1 VLTPIVEFEN
11 SSGAGAAFAFAA
23 ADAAADAAAVNFVA
37 AAVPPCARL
46 RHVRNGPRE
55 PADHG
60 RGGPPI

>member
-1 VLTPIVEFEN
+1 VLIPIVEFEN
-11 SSGAGAAFAFAA
+11 SSGAGAASAFAA
-23 ADAAADAAAVNFVA
+23 ADADAAAVNFVA
-37 AAVPPCARL
+37 AAAPPCARL